1 MNTGNRDLYSESEK
15 EIEDVKLLIE
25 SMKYQKDDPSQ
36 RQQALRA
43 LGEILSQNS
52 KLIVINVS
60 LSRLMSTLHNVTS
73 FDHTLRREMKSFPLF
88 FNPCQL

>member
-36 RQQALRA
+36 QKQALRA

-52 KLIVINVS
+52 KLIIMYVF
-60 LSRLMSTLHNVTS
+60 T
-73 FDHTLRREMKSFPLF
+73 
-88 FNPCQL
+88 C